1 MGEVQNLK
9 NDRVVGEN
17 RLGFLTIVRLPE
29 DPGYAAYAQKI
40 VRAENRDREVLY
52 VQIAKREKEPL
63 QVVEGEYSLLWRE
76 HAFPGEWIQ
85 LKAGEWVEK

>member
-52 VQIAKREKEPL
+52 LEIAKREKEPL
-63 QVVEGEYSLLWRE
+63 QVVEEKYSLLWRE
-76 HAFPGEWIQ
+76 HAFPGEWVQ
-85 LKAGEWVEK
+85 RNRGDWLEK